1 LPRRNRRIMFSKA
14 CQYGIKASVYIALQ
28 SSYGNRVSLKEI
40 AEKIDT
46 PEAFTAKILHQL
58 AKSNILNSLKGPTG
72 GFVIE
77 DGKAQTIKLSDIVSA
92 LDGKSIYEGCALGF
106 DTCDEREPCPMHHKF
121 VGIRNNLK
129 NMLETTNLFELA
141 HGLVDKQTFLKR

>member
-1 LPRRNRRIMFSKA
+1 MFSKA

-46 PEAFTAKILHQL
+46 PEAFTAKILYQL

-77 DGKAQTIKLSDIVSA
+77 DGRAQTIKLSDIVSA
-92 LDGKSIYEGCALGF
+92 LDGKTIYEGCALGF
-106 DTCDEREPCPMHHKF
+106 ETCDARKPCPLHHKF
-121 VGIRNNLK
+121 VGIRDDLRI
-129 NMLETTNLFELA
+129 MLENTSLFELA
-141 HGLVDKQTFLKR
+141 HELVEKHTFLKR